1 MGILRDRMEADLKIG
16 NYSPRTSEMYLY
28 YATQFAAF
36 HKRSPE
42 EMGGDEVRE
51 WLLHLIEGKGY
62 SASTIKI
69 ARAAVLFLYR
79 VTLGRAME
87 LERIPVPRQARRI
100 PVILSGREVQHL
112 LEQVEKPMYRA
123 IMMAMYGGGLR
134 ISEACGLRPE
144 HIDSKRMLI
153 CLSGKGDK
161 ERCTLLS
168 QRLLEYLRDYWRL
181 TRPSSG
187 WMFPGRGKQGHI
199 SRKTVQDVFVKV
211 VKSAGFT
218 KRVTTH
224 TLRHSYATHLQEMG
238 VPLTVI
244 QKLLGHSRMRTTE
257 VYLHTSWGLL
267 ARTRSPLDVLGTPA
281 AKILG

>member
-1 MGILRDRMEADLKIG
+1 MGILRDQMDADLRIG
-16 NYSPRTSEMYLY
+16 NYSPSTGERYLY

-42 EMGGDEVRE
+42 KMGRDEVRE

-62 SASTIKI
+62 SASSVKI

-79 VTLGRAME
+79 VTLGRE
-87 LERIPVPRQARRI
+87 LELASIPVPRQGRRI
-100 PVILSGREVQHL
+100 PVVLSGREVQHL
-112 LEQVEKPMYRA
+112 LDQVEKPKYRA

-153 CLSGKGDK
+153 CFCGKGDK

-168 QRLLEYLRDYWRL
+168 QRLLECLRDYWRHE
-181 TRPSSG
+181 RPDNG

-199 SRKTVQDVFVKV
+199 SRKTVHDVFVKV
-211 VKSAGFT
+211 VKSADFT
-218 KRVTTH
+218 KRVTPH
-224 TLRHSYATHLQEMG
+224 TLRHSYATHLQELG

-244 QKLLGHSRMRTTE
+244 QKLLGHSQMRTTE
-257 VYLHTSWGLL
+257 IYVHTSRGLL
-267 ARTRSPLDVLGTPA
+267 ARTQSPLDVLGTPA